1 MTKMEMAVSLHV
13 HAICIN
19 RRILIY
25 RQQAHIYSK
34 LKK

>member
-13 HAICIN
+13 HAICIYK
-19 RRILIY
+19 RILIY
-25 RQQAHIYSK
+25 RQHAHIYSK